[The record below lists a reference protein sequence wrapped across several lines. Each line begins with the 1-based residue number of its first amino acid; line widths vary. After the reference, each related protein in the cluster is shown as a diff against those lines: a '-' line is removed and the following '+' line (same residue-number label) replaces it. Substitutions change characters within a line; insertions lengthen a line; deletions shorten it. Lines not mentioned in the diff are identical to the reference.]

1 MSHPWQ
7 RLKQCNRRRSNQ
19 EIGETALVIC
29 DLTES
34 EEHRYQQMDHLQDG
48 SLYTYG

>member
-1 MSHPWQ
+1 MSQPWQ
-7 RLKQCNRRRSNQ
+7 RLKLYNRKRSNH
-19 EIGETALVIC
+19 ENSETLVIC